1 MVGAHLRAL
10 IDLPETRPSR
20 AEAVAACRHMART
33 HYENFTVISWMTP
46 SWMRRH
52 LAVLYAFCRTVDDV
66 GDEPLS
72 DSGEPA
78 SVQAR
83 LKLLD
88 RFEGE
93 LDAAYRGQA
102 HHPVLV
108 ALEETIERF
117 DLPREPFAR
126 LIEANRIDQQITRY
140 GSYDELLHYCTHSA
154 NPVGRLF
161 LMLFGYRDDERFA
174 LSDATCTALQ
184 LANFWQDVRRDFE
197 IGRIYL
203 PQDDM
208 ARFDVTED
216 QLRADA
222 ASPQVRELMRFQVER
237 ARSLFA
243 QGLPLIDRVR
253 GHLQVDLALF
263 SRGGLAILDKIEAL
277 GFDTISQRPEV
288 GTREKVAL
296 LLGTL
301 VSRRWQRWI

>member
-20 AEAVAACRHMART
+20 AEAVAACRAMART
-33 HYENFTVISWMTP
+33 HYENFTVISWLTP

-72 DSGEPA
+72 ESGEPA
-78 SVQAR
+78 TVQTR
-83 LKLLD
+83 LELLD
-88 RFEGE
+88 RFEDE
-93 LDAAYRGQA
+93 LGAAYRGQA

-117 DLPREPFAR
+117 DLPREPLVR
-126 LIEANRIDQQITRY
+126 LIEANRIDQQTTRY
-140 GSYDELLHYCTHSA
+140 GSYDELLRYCTHSA

-208 ARFDVTED
+208 ARFGVTED
-216 QLRADA
+216 QLHTDA
-222 ASPQVRELMRFQVER
+222 ASDQVRELMRFQVER
-237 ARSLFA
+237 TRGLFA
-243 QGLPLIDRVR
+243 EGLPLIDLVS
-253 GHLQVDLALF
+253 GHLRVDLALF
-263 SRGGLAILDKIEAL
+263 SRGGLAILDKIEEI
-277 GFDTISQRPEV
+277 GFDTVGQRPTV

-301 VSRRWQRWI
+301 VSRRWERWI